1 MPFDLIKEALLASGV
16 KEDQGFAAYIDKLDN
31 LHQQFIQDMDPIDDP
46 LTTAKALFDWLWIKK
61 PARYKLHGYYRLND
75 AIDSQLSKDS
85 QEVGNCLGVTLLY
98 NCLLRTAGMGPGVLH
113 LENAFGRG
121 SHVLTIV
128 KTKKSVIDIENIL
141 PDGFDYKGHPKD
153 PTRTIWGDRE
163 LVADIYHSQG
173 NEYYERGH
181 YREALKKYKQALD
194 LNPRYEKAR
203 LNRVIV
209 LDKMGLEK
217 R

>member
-1 MPFDLIKEALLASGV
+1 MPFDLIKEALVASGV
-16 KEDQGFAAYIDKLDN
+16 KEDQGFAAYIDKLDH
-31 LHQQFIQDMDPIDDP
+31 LHQQFVGEMKPTHYP

-61 PARYKLHGYYRLND
+61 PDRYRLHGYYRLND
-75 AIDSQLSKDS
+75 AIDSQLSKGS
-85 QEVGNCLGVTLLY
+85 QEVGNCLGLTVLY
-98 NCLLRTAGMGPGVLH
+98 NCLLRQVGINAGALY
-113 LENAFGRG
+113 LENAFGVG
-121 SHVLTIV
+121 PHVLTIV
-128 KTKKSVIDIENIL
+128 KIKKSVIGIENIL

-163 LVADIYHSQG
+163 LAADIYHSQG
-173 NEYYERGH
+173 NEYYEKGH